1 MGMLFLSR
9 CYPYMTSLDRHQL
22 PSLSERQQERQAPTF
37 GGSSAP
43 GHLAEGRLF
52 LLYTTDNGGLN
63 SCFLE
68 SLSLCLYKEPEHFI
82 HFKQIPS
89 NRSPGRGTCP
99 LWSPLSLGLFLKH
112 KCLKILVSN
121 RISDPEQGNFQHQL
135 EILTVKPGALEK
147 GQYAESLESF
157 THNKISRPQV
167 SNAQVP
173 YSLALC
179 FWIFLPNKQSLPMAF
194 LESLLSWNHPLQQ
207 QVPVA

>member
-1 MGMLFLSR
+1 M
-9 CYPYMTSLDRHQL
+9 
-22 PSLSERQQERQAPTF
+22 
-37 GGSSAP
+37 
-43 GHLAEGRLF
+43 
-52 LLYTTDNGGLN
+52 YTTANSGLN

-82 HFKQIPS
+82 HFRTGSLQQEPWKGDVSFTKSIKF
-89 NRSPGRGTCP
+89 GTV
-99 LWSPLSLGLFLKH
+99 FKH

-147 GQYAESLESF
+147 GQYAASLESF

-167 SNAQVP
+167 SNTQVL

-194 LESLLSWNHPLQQ
+194 LESLLS
-207 QVPVA
+207 